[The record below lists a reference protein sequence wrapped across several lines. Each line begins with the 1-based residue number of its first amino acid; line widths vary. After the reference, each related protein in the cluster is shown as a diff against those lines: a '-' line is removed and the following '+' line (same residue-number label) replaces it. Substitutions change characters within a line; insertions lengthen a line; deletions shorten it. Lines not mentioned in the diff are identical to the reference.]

1 MRIFLLMASLAGLLL
16 GCVHPDQGGVGNED
30 GSLSVTNQDA
40 TFPFDRGGRPGGT
53 GPGGSTV
60 GGTGSA
66 PVR

>member
-1 MRIFLLMASLAGLLL
+1 MRIFLLMASLGGLLL
-16 GCVHPDQGGVGNED
+16 GCAHFDQGGTGNYE
-30 GSLSVTNQDA
+30 GSISATNQNA

>member
-1 MRIFLLMASLAGLLL
+1 MRIFLLIVSVAGLLL
-16 GCVHPDQGGVGNED
+16 GCAHFDQGGIGNGD
-30 GSLSVTNQDA
+30 ASISVTNQNA

>member
-16 GCVHPDQGGVGNED
+16 GCVNFDQGGVGND
-30 GSLSVTNQDA
+30 DASISATNQNA